1 MRSAPPRSRPIP
13 RGARPPGSSRRSSVT
28 GSSPSIPAA
37 PPTSSVCRWPGASAS
52 DGPRVRRP
60 VPCTAPR
67 HERSMDLALTES
79 QEMLRSTARNFMERE
94 APVDVVVGLQKLES
108 SLASD
113 LWKAARLGWLGIVIP
128 AEYGGSGDRLSDA
141 AVLYE
146 ELGRGPL
153 PGPFFSSGVLGA
165 LTVLEGATEE
175 QRRRIL
181 PGVASGERVL
191 TVAITEPNTS
201 WGPAGI
207 TLAPQGRNG
216 SYTLNGTKLFVSDAT
231 SATDLVVAVRAGE
244 GPTDVSLLH
253 VDARARGVT
262 ARRLP
267 GFVSWQ
273 CEVTFDNVEVPGSAL
288 LGEAQRGWAALA
300 RALERALPLL
310 CAYIVGGCQAVYE
323 KSVAYAQAR
332 VQFGVPIGRFQRV
345 QDHVVRLVNH
355 LDSARWA
362 TWEALWKLDTG
373 RPATASVHMAK
384 AVASEAYLEACNAAH
399 EVHAGMGVLVEY
411 GLPAHTQ
418 MSRTL
423 FHYLGDPRWHKRRMA
438 DALEW

>member
-13 RGARPPGSSRRSSVT
+13 RGARPLGSSRRSSVT

-67 HERSMDLALTES
+67 HERSMDLALTEG

-94 APVDVVVGLQKLES
+94 APVDGVVGLQKLES

-113 LWKAARLGWLGIVIP
+113 LWRKAARLGWLGIVIP

-216 SYTLNGTKLFVSDAT
+216 SYVLNGTKLFVSDAT
-231 SATDLVVAVRAGE
+231 SATDLVVAVRTGDA
-244 GPTDVSLLH
+244 PPDVSLLH
-253 VDARARGVT
+253 VDAKARGVT
-262 ARRLP
+262 ARRP
-267 GFVSWQ
+267 PRGGERPHGQ
-273 CEVTFDNVEVPGSAL
+273 GRRQRGVPGGVQRGPRGARRHGRPRRVRAGGAHADVADAVPLLGRSAL
-288 LGEAQRGWAALA
+288 
-300 RALERALPLL
+300 
-310 CAYIVGGCQAVYE
+310 
-323 KSVAYAQAR
+323 AQAPHGRGAR
-332 VQFGVPIGRFQRV
+332 VVTAGRL
-345 QDHVVRLVNH
+345 LV
-355 LDSARWA
+355 
-362 TWEALWKLDTG
+362 
-373 RPATASVHMAK
+373 
-384 AVASEAYLEACNAAH
+384 
-399 EVHAGMGVLVEY
+399 
-411 GLPAHTQ
+411 
-418 MSRTL
+418 
-423 FHYLGDPRWHKRRMA
+423 
-438 DALEW
+438 